1 MVEELRELLSKRER
15 LVLNGEQLKHSAVL
29 VPLLIINGTYHILFI
44 RRSQQV
50 EHHKGEISFPGGVC
64 EKGDNSFE
72 STALRE
78 TFEEIG
84 IQPRDVVILG
94 MVDDMETVSTRYRVT
109 PVVGVIPYPYSF
121 SLSAREVDAILT
133 VPVSQ
138 LLDED
143 NGKEESIIRE
153 GKRYTSYVYHYRDYL
168 IWGATARILKNFLAL
183 WGAVRP
189 LDDTGNS
196 LR

>member
-1 MVEELRELLSKRER
+1 MRELLSKRER
-15 LVLNGEQLKHSAVL
+15 LVLNGEQLRHSAVL
-29 VPLLIINGTYHILFI
+29 VPLFTINGTYHILFI

-84 IQPRDVVILG
+84 IQPKDVVILG

-109 PVVGVIPYPYSF
+109 PVIGVIPYPYSF
-121 SLSAREVDAILT
+121 TLSAKEVDEIIT

-138 LLDED
+138 LLDGN
-143 NGKEESIIRE
+143 NGKEESILRE
-153 GKRYTSYVYHYRDYL
+153 GMRYTSSVYRYRDYL

-183 WGAVRP
+183 WKTVKP

-196 LR
+196 LL

>member
-1 MVEELRELLSKRER
+1 MEEELRELLSKRER
-15 LVLNGEQLKHSAVL
+15 LVLKGEQLKHSAVL
-29 VPLLIINGTYHILFI
+29 VPLLTINETYHILFI
-44 RRSQQV
+44 KRSQQV
-50 EHHKGEISFPGGVC
+50 EHHKGEISFPGGMR

-121 SLSAREVDAILT
+121 TLSAKEVDEILT
-133 VPVSQ
+133 VPVSH
-138 LLDED
+138 LNNED
-143 NGKEESIIRE
+143 NGREESIVRQ
-153 GKRYTSYVYHYRDYL
+153 GKRYTSYVYHYKYYV

-183 WGAVRP
+183 WATVRS
-189 LDDTGNS
+189 LKNTGNS
-196 LR
+196 LL

>member
-1 MVEELRELLSKRER
+1 MEEELRELLSKRER

-29 VPLLIINGTYHILFI
+29 VPLLTINETYHILFV
-44 RRSQQV
+44 RRSKEV
-50 EHHKGEISFPGGVC
+50 KHHKGEISFPGGVC

-94 MVDDMETVSTRYRVT
+94 RVDDMETVSTRYRVT
-109 PVVGVIPYPYSF
+109 PVVAVIPYPYSF
-121 SLSAREVDAILT
+121 ILSAKEVDKILT

-138 LLDED
+138 LLQAG
-143 NGKEESIIRE
+143 NGKEESILRE
-153 GKRYTSYVYHYRDYL
+153 GKRYTSYVYRYKDYL

-183 WGAVRP
+183 WETVRS

-196 LR
+196 LL